1 MRSIL
6 DGENRLFKSLQDG
19 KEFEFEEEMYITM
32 ADSCWR
38 FDRKQQNSVKQLPFN

>member
-1 MRSIL
+1 MKSIL
-6 DGENRLFKSLQDG
+6 DRENGLFKSPQGG
-19 KEFEFEEEMYITM
+19 KEFEFEEEMYIPM